1 MLEKDR
7 RKNHLWQWASTEKDH
22 KVRTWL
28 NAGQVKAS
36 AKTDR
41 KSNPLGP
48 IIDLVQVSQSESSK
62 QWTKLVSKNKTTG
75 MPGCLSW

>member
-1 MLEKDR
+1 MLENDGG
-7 RKNHLWQWASTEKDH
+7 KNQLCQWASTEKEN

-41 KSNPLGP
+41 KSNPLDP
-48 IIDLVQVSQSESSK
+48 ILDLVQVLQSESSE
-62 QWTKLVSKNKTTG
+62 QWTKLVR
-75 MPGCLSW
+75 MR